1 MTESIAET
9 VSQLVYEEYSKLRPV
24 CRPSTRSNG
33 VKEWTVLASIV
44 AIRTHTDEL
53 EARIISLATGV
64 KALPDSYLAR
74 SWGKML
80 HDCHAE
86 ILAIR
91 GLNSVLLEHIANLE
105 AGTNSD
111 LIYRCT
117 TDPDLFLCKPEWKL
131 ALYVSRLPCGD
142 CSMDFLHETANI
154 HGQDQLDISDDD
166 PYQFVDPSNHSIIR
180 GRLNYKRLGIVRTKP
195 GRYDSEMTLS
205 KSCSDKLCIKQVSS
219 LLNCLTWSLFKEKVF
234 LDYLVIPRLTAQ
246 DKSSLERSFKQR
258 LQGCNH
264 ATHYFKILS
273 CTEPFVDDDNRCST
287 GIDSSPAVMSSIKL
301 YYYYKDNNDNNN
313 NNSNN
318 DKKRTVEQAILN
330 GLRNG
335 FYTKG
340 SGPLRAGS
348 ETPISRAAQWAKYL
362 SLERTEVYN
371 GHQTRG
377 SYLEYKNSLV
387 DRRQVIEDVKTYLA
401 PAGWIRTFRDDC

>member
-9 VSQLVYEEYSKLRPV
+9 VSHLVYKEYSRLRPV
-24 CRPSTRSNG
+24 CKPSKRSNG

-44 AIRTHTDEL
+44 AIRTHADEL

-64 KALPDSYLAR
+64 KALPDNYLAR
-74 SWGKML
+74 SKGKML

-91 GLNSVLLEHIANLE
+91 GFNSVLLEHVANVE
-105 AGTNSD
+105 AGANSD
-111 LIYRCT
+111 LIYRCP
-117 TDPDLFLCKPEWKL
+117 TDPSLFSWRSEWKL

-142 CSMDFLHETANI
+142 SSMNFLHETANL
-154 HGQDQLDISDDD
+154 HEQDQLEISDDD

-180 GRLNYKRLGIVRTKP
+180 GRLNYKKLGIVRTKP

-234 LDYLVIPRLTAQ
+234 LDYLVIPRLTAR
-246 DKSSLERSFKQR
+246 DMSDLERSFKQR
-258 LQGCNH
+258 LQNCNH
-264 ATHYFKILS
+264 ATHYFKVLS
-273 CTEPFVDDDNRCST
+273 CTEPFVDDDTCST
-287 GIDSSPAVMSSIKL
+287 DIDSSPAVISSIKL
-301 YYYYKDNNDNNN
+301 YYNYHKDDNNN
-313 NNSNN
+313 NNNNN
-318 DKKRTVEQAILN
+318 DTKTIEQAILN
-330 GLRNG
+330 GLKNG

-340 SGPLRAGS
+340 SGPLRVGS

-362 SLERTEVYN
+362 SLGRPEAYN
-371 GHQTRG
+371 GHKTGG
-377 SYLEYKNSLV
+377 SYLEFKNGLV
-387 DRRQVIEDVKTYLA
+387 DRKQVIEDVKIHLA